1 MTMCLADASC
11 RVLQANSVLS
21 MWLEN
26 TLDNHE
32 ANLIA
37 SIMTLLEGVHEA
49 IEEGDSKLINKKTH
63 K

>member
-1 MTMCLADASC
+1 MTMCLAEASC
-11 RVLQANSVLS
+11 RVLQANAILS

-26 TLDNHE
+26 PLDNHE

-37 SIMTLLEGVHEA
+37 SIMTLLEGVNEA

>member
-11 RVLQANSVLS
+11 RVLQANAVLS
-21 MWLEN
+21 MWLE
-26 TLDNHE
+26 TPRDNYE
-32 ANLIA
+32 ANLVA
-37 SIMTLLEGVHEA
+37 SIMTILEGVHEA